1 MMIALVV
8 VGVVVAL
15 CLIDTVRGILRDR
28 RDEQAV
34 EHHRSVLAT
43 LQAVSEA
50 AAAESRAD
58 AGDVVRH
65 LDPARL
71 QRPPLDAPDGVTRR
85 DDLDGDEQRWA
96 S

>member
-1 MMIALVV
+1 MIALVV

-15 CLIDTVRGILRDR
+15 CLIDLVRGIVRDR
-28 RDEQAV
+28 RDELAV

-50 AAAESRAD
+50 AVAESRAD
-58 AGDVVRH
+58 AAGDVVRH

-71 QRPPLDAPDGVTRR
+71 QGSGVEVLDGAGLS
-85 DDLDGDEQRWA
+85 DLGGDEQRRA